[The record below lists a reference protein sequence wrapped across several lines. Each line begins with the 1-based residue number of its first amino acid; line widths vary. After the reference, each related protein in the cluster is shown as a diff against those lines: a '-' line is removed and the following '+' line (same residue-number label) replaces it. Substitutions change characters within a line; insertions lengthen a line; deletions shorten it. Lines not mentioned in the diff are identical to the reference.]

1 MKRTWLMTGLMLAA
15 LAVQAAAPQSGSGPA
30 MQAVT
35 AWLRLVDS
43 GRYAQS
49 WKEAAPAFQRAVSE
63 SRWVRDVQAVR
74 SPLGKLLH
82 RSLRAARYTTQLPG
96 APDGRYWVIREN
108 AEFAHKHASVETI
121 VLAQASKGWK
131 VAGYFIR

>member
-1 MKRTWLMTGLMLAA
+1 MKRTWVMTGLMLAA
-15 LAVQAAAPQSGSGPA
+15 LVAQAAPQPGSGRA
-30 MQAVT
+30 LQAAT

-63 SRWVRDVQAVR
+63 SRWARDVQAVR

-121 VLAQASKGWK
+121 ILAQAGKGWK